1 MLALGNPVWI
11 VVVASLLGWAITQTA
26 YWRHIELRLFDLMVV
41 NSAPNKVELP
51 ITLIGI
57 DEATFSALG
66 VNWPLPRHHHA
77 TLLDKLKQAGV
88 AVVGFDISFPGNS
101 TPQDDELFAAAI
113 KRFGTVVL
121 ASDFGFREDN
131 TVRQWSR
138 VDPAQILMEAGARQ
152 GYVPLQVD
160 DDAILRRTPVE
171 TDAFWRVMLR
181 ELDRLQPG
189 VVAPLEPDEQ
199 QRIRYVGGANTFTY
213 ISYFQLLDPDKH
225 LPPHWKDFLKD
236 NIVVIGRKVSA
247 TQDIGAAQAET
258 YQTPFFAK
266 TREFMPRVEA
276 HANLIANGVSGD
288 TLREVPST
296 WALAAWFV
304 SVLSGLAF
312 VWQWHPLRSGV
323 TLAAL
328 TIGFA
333 GIEYGVFQK
342 WHLLLPMAGCILTI
356 LLIYA
361 SQGCVAFITE
371 QRQRRELRTA
381 FSMYVPPSVV
391 DQIIADPGKLRLGG
405 ERREITILFSDL
417 AGFTS
422 IAEKLQP
429 EQVAAVINRHLSAMT
444 VAIQQHGGTVDKF
457 IGDGIMAF
465 WGAPVADPDQSVHAV
480 QAALEMQQEMIIMRA
495 EIMREMGVELHMRVG
510 LNRGECIVGNMGG
523 SSRFDYTLMGDAV
536 NLASRME
543 GVNKVY
549 GTGILV
555 SETVALAAKAQMTF
569 REIDTVRVKGKQT
582 GITIYEPCNDN
593 ALIDMSA
600 TALGA
605 YRAGDFVK
613 SENAWRTLFDAYP
626 LDPIAKVFLKRVA
639 ELQLAPPEIWDGIST
654 LDEK

>member
-328 TIGFA
+328 TIRFA

-381 FSMYVPPSVV
+381 FSMYVSPSVV